1 MGVKGSTQSIKRP
14 TDLYWILEYHQITT
28 HKSLCRLYN
37 NWCLCKS
44 DTWHKGKS
52 VKKYINSLIFFD
64 LWNGP
69 CQIGGTVWSLIFVNC
84 YIHSMLAHI
93 FSHWSYDKDQN
104 VLPVLQVLR
113 LVHSFKGSPH
123 DKSGTT
129 CGTECGIA

>member
-1 MGVKGSTQSIKRP
+1 M
-14 TDLYWILEYHQITT
+14 Y
-28 HKSLCRLYN
+28 RLYN

-52 VKKYINSLIFFD
+52 VKKYIDSLIFFD

-69 CQIGGTVWSLIFVNC
+69 CQIGGTVCSLIFVNC
-84 YIHSMLAHI
+84 YI
-93 FSHWSYDKDQN
+93 DKDQN